1 MARRIYFAST
11 AMTMYNE
18 GRILKKENRKM
29 EKVKGVGKALK
40 ILCIYMAFS
49 FIQHW
54 SLKNM
59 GAFFSDF
66 VYKQCILG
74 FQRGN

>member
-1 MARRIYFAST
+1 MERI
-11 AMTMYNE
+11 
-18 GRILKKENRKM
+18 
-29 EKVKGVGKALK
+29 KGVGKALK

-74 FQRGN
+74 FQMGRIH